1 MEETQVKNEALEKEN
16 WRLEDN
22 IEEVLVEKRNVIK
35 HMDNLSKTSFESSKE
50 IKKES
55 VKLFHENK
63 NLKYKIRDLDT
74 QLKDKEDS
82 VIMLENTVSD
92 KVSENVKLTEEV
104 KNLRRSQ
111 FPCIFCDYKTETE
124 DDLNTHVR
132 SSHDEKCSRCDL
144 AFKTKIT

>member
-1 MEETQVKNEALEKEN
+1 
-16 WRLEDN
+16 
-22 IEEVLVEKRNVIK
+22 
-35 HMDNLSKTSFESSKE
+35 MDKLSKTSLESSKE

-55 VKLFHENK
+55 VKLFTENK
-63 NLKYKIRDLDT
+63 NLKNRIRDLDT

-82 VIMLENTVSD
+82 VIMLENTVSN
-92 KVSENVKLTEEV
+92 KVSENVTLMEEV

-132 SSHDEKCSRCDL
+132 SMHDEKCSSCDL
-144 AFKTKIT
+144 AFKEKKKIKDHMCQLHIKNPTRGNCYMNPDLQAGICFGV